1 MWEIIKIIIIVV
13 AIVGVAWLVFR
24 EVERH
29 YQREELAERNMSFIE
44 SINLTGLPIITF
56 SNNGQLINMIL
67 DTGSNV
73 CIINEKILN
82 SINHEIGEK
91 HLGVLGLESSSGE
104 VDIVYVPLKYKDMT
118 FDLECLAVDMEET
131 VKNFKQ
137 EYGVNI
143 HGLLGTG
150 FFKKYK
156 YILDFNEMVAYSLRK
171 N

>member
-1 MWEIIKIIIIVV
+1 MWEIIKIIIIVA

-24 EVERH
+24 EVKRH

-44 SINLTGLPIITF
+44 SINLTGLPIVTF
-56 SNNGQLINMIL
+56 SNNGQPINMIL
-67 DTGSNV
+67 DTGSNACV
-73 CIINEKILN
+73 INEKILS

-91 HLGVLGLESSSGE
+91 HIGVLSLENFSGE
-104 VDIVYVPLKYKDMT
+104 VDTVYVPLKYKDMT
-118 FDLECLAVDMEET
+118 FDLECLAVDIEDT
-131 VKNFKQ
+131 VKSLKQ

-150 FFKKYK
+150 FFIEYK
-156 YILDFNEMVAYSLRK
+156 YILDFNEMVAYSLKK